1 VALKNLAFD
10 SSALPKEQSS
20 ANVIVEMPGNIDEAP
35 SRTCRDDSL
44 GIKTLDEATQMVR
57 DLLAGRSQEIEIVSS
72 TDKSIRKA
80 IAGEL
85 LASLSRPNI
94 EEREHARQLF
104 MDHGYLDDAVQELG
118 SSGLPNERAMAA
130 RALGL
135 IASPRGIMCLVEA
148 LLDDDAEVRHAA
160 EQALAQISGPVVAD
174 LGALLEEELN
184 FEAAEVVESS
194 PTIVAFQETPFQNL
208 TTEERMVEKPMSEA
222 TEVRASTI
230 RLEEE
235 AVQKAMRELKHRLF
249 DAEDLTRKRNEL
261 VQKAMRELEQRQLE
275 AEDLTWQTIEL
286 EAAQR
291 AEVHAAR
298 CAETQQALREL
309 EEQHEKELALLRK
322 EVDEFQQTLEVVTQ
336 QRAGVE
342 EVRLETEAQIRR
354 LDEEKA
360 ELRAA
365 VEACKADAERQFSEA
380 ENRSLAEVEE
390 ARLNTEAQI
399 RRFDEEKAELE
410 VAVEARR
417 AEVERLRIEAQRQ
430 LSEAE
435 NRSRAE
441 VEQVR
446 LETEA
451 QIRRIDEEKAE
462 LETALEARRVEAER
476 QFSEAENRSR
486 AEVEQVRLKTEVQI
500 RRFDKEK
507 AELEA
512 TVEARRAE
520 VERLRIEAER
530 QLSEAENRSRAE
542 VEQVRLNTAAQIRRF
557 GEEKAELEATVEAR
571 MAEAEHLR
579 IGAERQLSEAENRS
593 RAEVEQVRLNTAA
606 QIRRFDE
613 ERAELEAAVEARK
626 AEVERL
632 RIEAERQLSEAEN
645 RSRTEVEQV
654 RIETEAQIRRFDE
667 EKAELEPALE
677 ARRAEAERFR
687 IEAERQLSEAESRS
701 RAEQEQLFLQ
711 TADLERV
718 TEEVAHRRAEV
729 EASLH
734 KANEEDGRLLEMQQA
749 TQQMRLEAE
758 AQMRRFG
765 EEKAELAAAVKAR
778 QAEGERLRIEW
789 ERQLGEA
796 ENRTRAEQ
804 EQLLLQTADLERVT
818 EEVAHRRA
826 EVEASLHQA
835 NEEDQRLLEMHQATQ
850 QMRLETAA
858 LMRQF
863 DEEKAELE
871 AAVEAR
877 QAEAERLR
885 IEAKRQLGEAENRS
899 RAEQE
904 QFLLERADLER
915 LTEEVAHRR
924 AEVEASLHKVLE
936 EDLRLLEIQRAT
948 DQIRRPASAE
958 ILWLEPEICQR
969 TDIDQSLLE
978 ETRLR
983 AERERQL
990 INEVHNL
997 QFGEVEVRKQ
1007 SEQAEYLSDEAQ
1019 AHNRYAVEE
1028 LERISFGVQGQA
1040 IQEEQ
1045 MRSKVEDIPRQL
1057 VVATQ
1062 ATAQLADLAEEEVEN
1077 LRSLKSEQEELVE
1090 ERKSAAVSRV
1100 G

>member
-1 VALKNLAFD
+1 MALKNLAFD

-557 GEEKAELEATVEAR
+557 
-571 MAEAEHLR
+571 
-579 IGAERQLSEAENRS
+579 
-593 RAEVEQVRLNTAA
+593 
-606 QIRRFDE
+606 DE